1 MTIFGVLCFFCL
13 FCRSLALSKLF
24 LELCASA
31 IPHHLNQI
39 GDPTTWYWWFQP
51 SMKEYHSEQLET
63 VASMHK
69 RLASATL
76 RELMLLG
83 ALQLLAS
90 PASQHLK
97 RSVRIVRWCWVIT
110 GLVYIQSNGFAAP
123 RFKNKTCVP
132 SRCVLCRQVR
142 QLCQKLWCDFS
153 CLKSEPVIRT
163 EDCRCPSWRRWER
176 IRQLLVVLDRCI

>member
-1 MTIFGVLCFFCL
+1 
-13 FCRSLALSKLF
+13 
-24 LELCASA
+24 
-31 IPHHLNQI
+31 
-39 GDPTTWYWWFQP
+39 
-51 SMKEYHSEQLET
+51 MKEYHSEQLET

-69 RLASATL
+69 RLASVTL

-110 GLVYIQSNGFAAP
+110 GPVYIQSNGFAAP

-153 CLKSEPVIRT
+153 CLKSESVIRT